1 MFFDDLR
8 VTHVK
13 SPVIETNDYYPFGL
27 TFNSYQRE
35 NSVRQSYK
43 FQEKEWQD
51 ELDLNLYDFEWRQYD
66 PIIARATTPD
76 PHADSYFGLSPYSFF
91 ANNPINTLDPNGMD
105 TIPVNQVNPRT
116 INPEEDVILLDEVV
130 VTASSENSDNS
141 DAAVA
146 VPLTLAPEVVGTG
159 VAVSSSPILLTI
171 IFALIPNSAGE
182 GEMEALEKV
191 RSGEIILNEPVVN
204 YIPAPKTLPGY
215 PGAQRVPR
223 KTGRARWRDANGDIL
238 EWDSRHGEV
247 EVYDRQGRHKG
258 SSDPNT
264 GKMKPDSKVPGRK
277 TQK

>member
-1 MFFDDLR
+1 MLFVAISDFRHSAQQSVLMSIGHSTSPKNPNSDNGQGEHVSQEWRSCYQYYNLVDLAFEQLDAAYMQPVGNINKLPMQKLSVSRTIKEPGYMYIYISNEVSVQQDVFFDDLR

-141 DAAVA
+141 DA
-146 VPLTLAPEVVGTG
+146 
-159 VAVSSSPILLTI
+159 
-171 IFALIPNSAGE
+171 
-182 GEMEALEKV
+182 
-191 RSGEIILNEPVVN
+191 
-204 YIPAPKTLPGY
+204 
-215 PGAQRVPR
+215 
-223 KTGRARWRDANGDIL
+223 
-238 EWDSRHGEV
+238 
-247 EVYDRQGRHKG
+247 
-258 SSDPNT
+258 
-264 GKMKPDSKVPGRK
+264 
-277 TQK
+277 